1 MIVGK
6 TASEIFDNIRHL
18 IQSGVLK
25 PGETLPPV
33 RELAA
38 ELTVNRNTVAAVYK
52 RLVTSGLAVSQGRN
66 GTAIKSANAPCAGR
80 RRSLV
85 ATQRYLRR

>member
-38 ELTVNRNTVAAVYK
+38 ELTVNRK
-52 RLVTSGLAVSQGRN
+52 HRRSGL
-66 GTAIKSANAPCAGR
+66 
-80 RRSLV
+80 
-85 ATQRYLRR
+85 

>member
-25 PGETLPPV
+25 PGEN
-33 RELAA
+33 AA
-38 ELTVNRNTVAAVYK
+38 
-52 RLVTSGLAVSQGRN
+52 SGS
-66 GTAIKSANAPCAGR
+66 
-80 RRSLV
+80 
-85 ATQRYLRR
+85 